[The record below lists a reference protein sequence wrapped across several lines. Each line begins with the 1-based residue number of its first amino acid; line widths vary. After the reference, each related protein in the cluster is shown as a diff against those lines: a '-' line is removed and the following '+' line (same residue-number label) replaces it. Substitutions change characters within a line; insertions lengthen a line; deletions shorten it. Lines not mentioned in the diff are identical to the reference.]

1 MPNGLGSDKLM
12 LDAREITKT
21 FPGVRALDRV
31 SFDLRH
37 GEVHA
42 LVGENGAGKST
53 LMHILGG
60 VYQPDSGQLVLDG
73 KPLIVADPHDAAR
86 HGISVVFQELSLSE
100 NLSIAENVFANSQPI
115 GALNMIDWRELHR
128 KTTEILAQF
137 EWDIDPA
144 TPAGD
149 LGTAKQ
155 QIVEIM
161 KAVARNPRV
170 LILDEPTSSLTAI
183 DTRVLFANVR
193 AMKARG
199 VSVIYISHHLS
210 EIFELADRVTVL
222 RDGQLVETCAI
233 GDVTE
238 DDLVRKMVGRELV
251 DMYGIRTAPTGKERF
266 RIDNAEL
273 LRDNKELVRDMLSP
287 QPIVRDMLSRMQ
299 VPRTCSPTDD
309 AISFSISAGEI
320 VGLAGLA
327 GAGRTELARA
337 IFGAERMDS
346 GRLSLDGEPLT
357 IRSPEDAIA
366 AGIAYLSE
374 DRKGDGLFLDMSV
387 RENCVA
393 PSLREFAGRLGL
405 MDDRA
410 VAVRAEEYRERFGIV
425 TPSVAQK
432 VGFLS
437 GGNQQKVLLA
447 MWFGIR
453 PRLLI
458 ADEPT
463 RGVDVGAKCEIY
475 HLLRELAA
483 DGVAILLISSDLPEV
498 LGLSDRVLVMRNGQ
512 IAGGFARSDA
522 TEETIIACAAGV
534 ATND

>member
-1 MPNGLGSDKLM
+1 MPNDSGGDNPVLEV
-12 LDAREITKT
+12 REVTKT

-60 VYQPDSGQLVLDG
+60 VYQPDSGRLLLDG
-73 KPLIVADPHDAAR
+73 RPLIVADPHDAAR

-100 NLSIAENVFANSQPI
+100 NLSIAENVFANSQPV

-128 KTTEILAQF
+128 KTREVLSMF
-137 EWDIDPA
+137 EWDIDPG
-144 TPAGD
+144 TPVGG
-149 LGTAKQ
+149 LPTAKQ
-155 QIVEIM
+155 QIVEVM

-170 LILDEPTSSLTAI
+170 LILDEPTSSLTAL
-183 DTRVLFANVR
+183 DTQVLFSNVR

-199 VSVIYISHHLS
+199 LSVIYISHHLS
-210 EIFELADRVTVL
+210 EVFEIADRVTVL
-222 RDGQLVETCAI
+222 RDGRRVETCRVA
-233 GDVTE
+233 DVTE

-251 DMYGIRTAPTGKERF
+251 DMYGSRATPIGEPRF
-266 RIDNAEL
+266 RIERL
-273 LRDNKELVRDMLSP
+273 F
-287 QPIVRDMLSRMQ
+287 VRDMLSRMQ
-299 VPRTCSPTDD
+299 LPRTCSPENEG
-309 AISFSISAGEI
+309 ISFSIGAGEI

-337 IFGAERMDS
+337 IFGAERLES
-346 GRLSLDGEPLT
+346 GQVSLDGEPLT

-366 AGIAYLSE
+366 GGIAYLSE

-410 VAVRAEEYRERFGIV
+410 AAVRAEQYRDRFGIV
-425 TPSVAQK
+425 TPSIAQQ
-432 VGFLS
+432 VRFLS

-483 DGVAILLISSDLPEV
+483 SGVAILLISSDLQEV
-498 LGLSDRVLVMRNGQ
+498 LGLSDRVLVMRSGR
-512 IAGGFARSDA
+512 IAGEFARTDA
-522 TEETIIACAAGV
+522 TEENIIACAAGV
-534 ATND
+534 AANA